1 MENYWI
7 GKCNQANS
15 WDSTSRFFSFFFLS
29 FFAAFGDGLNNLSK
43 SKCQELGP
51 PYPNEVDHSTH
62 AFAGSGLAWVQRVLL
77 HQQFFGEFHTLRF
90 LRSTPINVPT
100 LLLQVNLRTQFWIP
114 NPPLV
119 AFFDN
124 EFQKRFPNG
133 CPHGVEEGYDPK
145 IFFQNWTLQNPTVC
159 WGRF

>member
-1 MENYWI
+1 MGFNFEV
-7 GKCNQANS
+7 
-15 WDSTSRFFSFFFLS
+15 FPFFLS
-29 FFAAFGDGLNNLSK
+29 FFFAAFGDGLNNLSK

-62 AFAGSGLAWVQRVLL
+62 AL
-77 HQQFFGEFHTLRF
+77 
-90 LRSTPINVPT
+90 
-100 LLLQVNLRTQFWIP
+100 
-114 NPPLV
+114 

-145 IFFQNWTLQNPTVC
+145 IFFQN
-159 WGRF
+159 